1 MNFRQRATETVHIV
15 ARITGQDYGHVWSMF
30 YYELQTRSGIDLN
43 LMLLREKRTA
53 QALKKRKSE
62 IRKLTML
69 YVISEDTYLTTI
81 ANKILDTWDTQI
93 REAHY

>member
-15 ARITGQDYGHVWSMF
+15 AHMTGKDYGHVWSMF
-30 YYELQTRSGIDLN
+30 YYELQIRSGIDLN
-43 LMLLREKRTA
+43 LMLLRERRTA
-53 QALKKRKSE
+53 QFLKKRKSE

-81 ANKILDTWDTQI
+81 ANKILDTWDAQI
-93 REAHY
+93 REAQY